1 VRVLLDYRPALCER
15 SGVGEYAHQLARSLL
30 AAFPRNGARPLELAL
45 FSSSWKDRLAPTAEL
60 NGAAVIDRRVPGRLL
75 NLAWHRLGWPPAEML
90 TGHAFDVTHS
100 LHPLLMPTR
109 TAAQVV
115 TIHDLYFLEHPE
127 RTRGEIRR
135 DYPTLART
143 HAQRADGIIVISQ
156 FTAREVERQFD
167 VGRDRISVCTP
178 GAPPWEPRHA
188 PPTDGHLLFVGT
200 LEPRKNVGGVLDA
213 YEQLLARRR
222 DVPRLVI
229 AGKALDESRPWLERI
244 ARAPLD
250 GHVKHIGYVDAAHRR
265 ALFEGARLLVQP
277 SFDEGFGMPVLEA
290 MTLGVPVVAA
300 DRGALPEVL
309 GDAGLLIDPE
319 APEALAGAIERLM
332 DDDAFASTCV
342 SKGVARARQF
352 SWDTMARGVYDAY
365 RQAIERRCA
374 SA

>member
-1 VRVLLDYRPALCER
+1 MRVLLDYRPALRER

-115 TIHDLYFLEHPE
+115 TVHDLYFLEHPE

-135 DYPTLART
+135 DYPALART
-143 HAQRADGIIVISQ
+143 HARRADAVIVISQ

-167 VGRDRISVCTP
+167 IERDRIAVCTP
-178 GAPPWEPRHA
+178 GAPPWEPRHGS
-188 PPTDGHLLFVGT
+188 PSDGYLLFVGT
-200 LEPRKNVGGVLDA
+200 LEPRKNVGGLLDA
-213 YEQLLARRR
+213 YEQLLARRS

-244 ARAPLD
+244 AHAPLQ

-309 GDAGLLIDPE
+309 GDAGLLVDPE
-319 APEALAGAIERLM
+319 APEALAGAIERLV
-332 DDDAFASTCV
+332 DDDAFAATCA

-352 SWDTMARGVYDAY
+352 SWDAMARGVYDAY